1 MALFQY
7 FSRNDLE
14 HVHETVLRLMNEVG
28 VRFPHEP
35 ALQVLKKA
43 GCRVDGDRVRFPANI
58 VEDAVR
64 KAPSKFTIYGRNPE
78 QKVEIG
84 GDNMVFLPCYGAP
97 IVEDIKQGRRN
108 ATLEDLIRFIKL
120 NHSSKVLPII
130 GGPMV
135 EPNDVPTARRTAER
149 IFAAMKYSD
158 KPFMGGVL
166 GREEARRTIDMAAM
180 VMSGEKLLAE
190 RPPCISLLG
199 TAPPLA
205 WDCNTL
211 AAMLEYTSLGIP
223 VLCNTMA
230 IAGMTAPVTLESS
243 LVVHTAE
250 VLSGVTL
257 AQSVREGTPVVFS
270 GASSC
275 ANLRDGLMAAGA
287 PELGIFTV
295 AAAQMGR
302 FYNLPVR
309 AGGASTD
316 SKMVDVQAGYESMSN
331 LLMSTLGG
339 VNFVLLSAGVLDS
352 YMVSSFEKFI
362 VDEEMISMCLRIR
375 RGEQITAERLAYDVI
390 VEGAEKCDF
399 LSHPHT
405 FENFRTELH
414 DPALSFRS
422 SYDEWVEKGR
432 PDILETAHQ
441 KWNQRLSDFQA
452 PDLPPELEKDLRK
465 YVDNIACD

>member
-1 MALFQY
+1 MALFEY
-7 FSRNDLE
+7 FSQNDLAQI
-14 HVHETVLRLMNEVG
+14 HGMVLRLMKEVG
-28 VRFPHEP
+28 VRFPNEP
-35 ALQVLKKA
+35 ALRILKKS
-43 GCRVDGDRVRFPANI
+43 GCHLDGDCVHFPAKI
-58 VEDAVR
+58 VEDAVS
-64 KAPSKFTIYGRNPE
+64 KAPSKFTLYGRNPE

-84 GDNMVFLPCYGAP
+84 GDNVVYLPSYGAP
-97 IVEDIKQGRRN
+97 IVEDIKQGRRD

-120 NHSSKVLPII
+120 NHTSQVLPMI

-135 EPNDVPTARRTAER
+135 EPNDVPASHRTAER
-149 IFAAMKYSD
+149 IFATIKYSD

-166 GREEARRTIDMAAM
+166 GKEEARRTIDLAAM
-180 VMSGEKLLAE
+180 VQGTEKALAE
-190 RPPCISLLG
+190 YPSFISLLG
-199 TAPPLA
+199 TTPPLA
-205 WDCNTL
+205 WDSHTL
-211 AAMLEYTSLGIP
+211 AAMMEYTSLGIP

-243 LVVHTAE
+243 LVIHTAE

-257 AQSVREGTPVVFS
+257 AQAVREGTPVVFS
-270 GASSC
+270 GSSSC
-275 ANLRDGLMAAGA
+275 ANLRDGLMASGA

-316 SKMVDVQAGYESMSN
+316 AKLVDVQAGYESMAN

-362 VDEEMISMCLRIR
+362 VDEEMISMCQRIR
-375 RGEQITAERLAYDVI
+375 KGEQITPERLAYDVI
-390 VEGAEKCDF
+390 VEGTEKCDF
-399 LSHPHT
+399 IGHPHT

-414 DPALSFRS
+414 DPTLSFRS
-422 SYDEWVEKGR
+422 TFDEWVEKGR

-441 KWNQRLSDFQA
+441 KWNQRLRDFQA
-452 PDLPPELEKDLRK
+452 PDLPPELEKDLRA
-465 YVDNIACD
+465 YVDRII